1 MKKVYDIKLGHYVAV
16 NEDDNTGE
24 NVEQTNDEQKKQQ
37 QQQAQPQNLP
47 TESNADIQK
56 INNDLAVENKRYNTA
71 KQVVVNTYNMN
82 KQAAQDVLTAATD
95 AASKQEVQ
103 STYDKVQ
110 TNRDVL
116 SAKKKMLDLDIKYAE
131 DINRIEL
138 EHAKKVNTIEN
149 NRLQV
154 LAKMNNEKFVALPI
168 KYRSLNESNIS
179 QAKLYMNTLISED
192 DETPIRGMVDFKRA
206 FQDTDVVYGKDK
218 TGFYM
223 LCIDRD
229 DFNKIMIA
237 LQNAGYMKDELLGT
251 LMPQILNRTGMLT
264 SE

>member
-1 MKKVYDIKLGHYVAV
+1 
-16 NEDDNTGE
+16 
-24 NVEQTNDEQKKQQ
+24 
-37 QQQAQPQNLP
+37 
-47 TESNADIQK
+47 
-56 INNDLAVENKRYNTA
+56 
-71 KQVVVNTYNMN
+71 
-82 KQAAQDVLTAATD
+82 
-95 AASKQEVQ
+95 
-103 STYDKVQ
+103 
-110 TNRDVL
+110 
-116 SAKKKMLDLDIKYAE
+116 
-131 DINRIEL
+131 
-138 EHAKKVNTIEN
+138 
-149 NRLQV
+149 
-154 LAKMNNEKFVALPI
+154 MNNEKFVALPR

-251 LMPQILNRTGMLT
+251 LMPQILNRTGMLS